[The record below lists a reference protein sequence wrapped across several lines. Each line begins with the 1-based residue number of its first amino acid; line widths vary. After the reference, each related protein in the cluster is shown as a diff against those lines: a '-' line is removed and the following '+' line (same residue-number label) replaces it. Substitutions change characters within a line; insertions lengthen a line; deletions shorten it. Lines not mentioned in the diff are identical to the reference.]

1 MNFTLGKQLPRILII
16 DDSPTSIRLVSHFVR
31 DLGNV
36 HFATSGEAGIA
47 LAGELLPDLILL
59 DFEMPG
65 LDGLGTCQRLKQQT
79 ELSDIP
85 VIFITAHSSVD
96 HEVAGL
102 AAGAVDFIPKPL
114 SEPIVRARVK
124 THLTLKR
131 QSDLLRAQAWRDG
144 LTGLYNRR
152 AFDEALATELRR
164 HRRNP
169 ASLGLVMLDIDHFKA
184 YNDHY
189 GHQAG
194 DACLQQ
200 VATAVASCARRPGE
214 TVARYGGEE
223 FAIILPNTE
232 PADCARLCERMAE
245 AVRALALRHEA
256 SPAGIVTLSIGYAT
270 QQPQD
275 DDASSVLIARADKAL
290 YQAKQSGRNRVCSA
304 EECP

>member
-1 MNFTLGKQLPRILII
+1 MDFTLGEQLPRILII
-16 DDSPTSIRLVSHFVR
+16 DDSTTSIRLVSHFVR

-47 LAGELLPDLILL
+47 LAAELLPDLILL

-65 LDGLGTCQRLKQQT
+65 LDGVSTCQRLKQQA
-79 ELSDIP
+79 ELGDIP

-152 AFDEALATELRR
+152 AFDDALSIESRR
-164 HRRNP
+164 HRRNA

-184 YNDHY
+184 FNDHY

-200 VATAVASCARRPGE
+200 VANALAGCARRPGE
-214 TVARYGGEE
+214 MAARYGGEE

-232 PADCARLCERMAE
+232 PADCARLCERVAD
-245 AVRALALRHEA
+245 AVRALSLRHET

-270 QQPQD
+270 QQPRD
-275 DDASSVLIARADKAL
+275 DEAGSELLARADKAL
-290 YQAKQSGRNRVCSA
+290 YQAKQNGRNRVCGA
-304 EECP
+304 EDSP

>member
-47 LAGELLPDLILL
+47 LAAELLPDLILL

-65 LDGLGTCQRLKQQT
+65 LDGVGTCQRLKQQT

-152 AFDEALATELRR
+152 AFDDALATELRR

-184 YNDHY
+184 FNDHY

-200 VATAVASCARRPGE
+200 VANAVASCARRPGE

-232 PADCARLCERMAE
+232 PADCARLCERMVG

-290 YQAKQSGRNRVCSA
+290 YQAKQSGRNRVCSV